1 MAFTVDQP
9 LPDGE
14 CWFRCLTN
22 KDHVTSAGTVHH
34 AALKGKG
41 AFSPSQGKK
50 WAHELS
56 GSVVSLMG
64 DVPQI
69 ETHAHARIAEI
80 RKKLIDKR
88 KPVPRA
94 IQFAGVASAT
104 TDELR
109 ATAMDRARIDVIYTP
124 LDHNP
129 AHADVV
135 TYQTTSETSLDPV
148 RYWLVTILRVTSAT
162 ELSLLVSS
170 CGHRV

>member
-1 MAFTVDQP
+1 MAFSIDQP

-22 KDHVTSAGTVHH
+22 TGHVTSAGTIHH
-34 AALKGKG
+34 SALKGQ
-41 AFSPSQGKK
+41 FSPSQGKQ

-56 GSVVSLMG
+56 GLVVSLMG

-80 RKKLIDKR
+80 RKKLIDKG
-88 KPVPRA
+88 KPVPHA

-109 ATAMDRARIDVIYTP
+109 ATAPDRARTDVVYTP

-135 TYQTTSETSLDPV
+135 TYQTTSETTLDPV
-148 RYWLVTILRVTSAT
+148 RYWLVTILRVTPAT

>member
-22 KDHVTSAGTVHH
+22 KDHVTSAGTVHNQ
-34 AALKGKG
+34 ALKG
-41 AFSPSQGKK
+41 AFSPSHGKK

-64 DVPQI
+64 GVPQI
-69 ETHAHARIAEI
+69 EANAHAHIAEI
-80 RKKLIDKR
+80 REKYIERGQTIPSK
-88 KPVPRA
+88 

-104 TDELR
+104 TEELR
-109 ATAMDRARIDVIYTP
+109 ATVPNRARTDVIYTP
-124 LDHNP
+124 LEHHP

-135 TYQTTSETSLDPV
+135 TYQTTSETTLDPV
-148 RYWLVTILRVTSAT
+148 RFWLVTILRVTSAT
-162 ELSLLVSS
+162 KLSLLVSS
-170 CGHRV
+170 CGHRD

>member
-1 MAFTVDQP
+1 MTFTVDQP

-22 KDHVTSAGTVHH
+22 TDHVTSAGTVHNQ
-34 AALKGKG
+34 ALKG

-64 DVPQI
+64 GIPQI

-80 RKKLIDKR
+80 RKKYIARGQTIPSK
-88 KPVPRA
+88 

-104 TDELR
+104 TGELR
-109 ATAMDRARIDVIYTP
+109 ATVPDRALTDVIYTP
-124 LDHNP
+124 LEHP

-135 TYQTTSETSLDPV
+135 TYQTTTETLDPV
-148 RYWLVTILRVTSAT
+148 RHWLTRILRVTSAT
-162 ELSLLVSS
+162 NLSLLISS

>member
-1 MAFTVDQP
+1 MAFIVDQP

-22 KDHVTSAGTVHH
+22 TAHVTSAGTVHH
-34 AALKGKG
+34 SALKGNG

-56 GSVVSLMG
+56 GSVVSLIG

-69 ETHAHARIAEI
+69 ETHAHTRIAAI
-80 RKKLIDKR
+80 HKKFVEQGKKIPSK
-88 KPVPRA
+88 

-109 ATAMDRARIDVIYTP
+109 AAAPDRARTDVIFTP
-124 LDHNP
+124 LEHP

-135 TYQTTSETSLDPV
+135 TYQTTTETLDHV
-148 RYWLVTILRVTSAT
+148 CHWLTEILRVTAVT
-162 ELSLLVSS
+162 NLSLLVIS

>member
-1 MAFTVDQP
+1 MAFIVDQP

-22 KDHVTSAGTVHH
+22 MDHVTSAGTVHH

-64 DVPQI
+64 GVSQI
-69 ETHAHARIAEI
+69 ETNAHARIAEI
-80 RKKLIDKR
+80 RKKLMDEG

-94 IQFAGVASAT
+94 IQFAGIASAT
-104 TDELR
+104 AAELR
-109 ATAMDRARIDVIYTP
+109 ATALDRARTDVVYTP

-135 TYQTTSETSLDPV
+135 TYQTTSDTLDPV
-148 RYWLVTILRVTSAT
+148 RDWLMTILRVTYAT
-162 ELSLLVSS
+162 NLSLLVSS
-170 CGHRV
+170 CGKMV